1 MALEVERDADS
12 SLILDS
18 RYFPILITRWIGKPT
33 RPLAEHYFRWHD
45 AMLERADFEETRVVH
60 VTDATRAKQ
69 PDPPVRKYV
78 GEASNERIRHN
89 EVAINSY
96 IALESAMVRG
106 VLTVIGWVMGD
117 NRSKMTTT
125 PSLKSALELALVDL
139 DRNKIARPRGL
150 DASRYDQQ
158 SMSLAAAS

>member
-1 MALEVERDADS
+1 MVLEVEHDADS
-12 SLILDS
+12 SLILDA

-45 AMLERADFEETRVVH
+45 AMLERADFEETKVVH

-89 EVAINSY
+89 QTAINAY

-125 PSLKSALELALVDL
+125 PSLAAALELALIDL

-150 DASRYDQQ
+150 DASRYEQ
-158 SMSLAAAS
+158 SNVMSAAS